1 MLIRANCS
9 FVGMNYLGHAYLS
22 FNHQD
27 ILVGNMISDFV
38 KGRQRFVFSG
48 NIQKGIEL
56 HRNLDEFTDGHPAT
70 KKAMEIFRPA
80 YRLYSGPIVD
90 ILYDHY
96 LANDQEEFEDHTLKT
111 FTGETYA
118 TLETYASQL
127 PQRFLVAFTY
137 MRAEDWLYNYKFER
151 GMQKSLAGLVRRSAF
166 LSESQTAYNLFLE
179 HYVPL
184 KEHYKEFF
192 RDVKPFAKQRLEELG
207 LQ

>member
-1 MLIRANCS
+1 MNCS

-56 HRNLDEFTDGHPAT
+56 HRNIDEYTDHHPAT

-80 YRLYSGPIVD
+80 YRLYSGPIMD

-96 LANDQEEFEDHTLKT
+96 LANDREIFDDEGLKR
-111 FTGETYA
+111 FSQETYK
-118 TLETYASQL
+118 TLEKYAAQL
-127 PQRFLVAFTY
+127 PPRFLLALTY
-137 MRAEDWLYNYKFER
+137 MRTEDWLYNYKFER
-151 GMQKSLAGLVRRSAF
+151 GMQKSLAGLARRASY
-166 LSESQTAYNLFLE
+166 LSESETAYNLFLE
-179 HYVPL
+179 HYVSL
-184 KEHYKEFF
+184 DEYYKEFF
-192 RDVKPFAKQRLEELG
+192 ADVKRFAKQRFEELV

>member
-1 MLIRANCS
+1 LLIRVNCS

-56 HRNLDEFTDGHPAT
+56 HRNIDEYTDHHPAT

-80 YRLYSGPIVD
+80 YRLYSGPIMD

-96 LANDQEEFEDHTLKT
+96 LANDREIFDDEGLKR
-111 FTGETYA
+111 FSQETYK
-118 TLETYASQL
+118 TLEKYAAQL
-127 PQRFLVAFTY
+127 PPRFLLALTY
-137 MRAEDWLYNYKFER
+137 MRTEDWLYNYKFER
-151 GMQKSLAGLVRRSAF
+151 GMQKSLAGLARRASY
-166 LSESQTAYNLFLE
+166 LSESETAYNLFLE
-179 HYVPL
+179 HYVSL
-184 KEHYKEFF
+184 DEYYKEFF
-192 RDVKPFAKQRLEELG
+192 ADVKRFAKQRFEELV

>member
-22 FNHQD
+22 FNHQE

-56 HRNLDEFTDGHPAT
+56 HRNIDEYTDSHPAT

-80 YRLYSGPIVD
+80 YRLYSGAIVD

-96 LANDQEEFEDHTLKT
+96 LANDEEEFSDSSLRN
-111 FTGETYA
+111 FSQATYR
-118 TLETYASQL
+118 TLETFAAQL
-127 PQRFLVAFTY
+127 PQRFLLPFTY
-137 MRAEDWLYNYKFER
+137 MRTDDWLYNYKYER
-151 GMQKSLAGLVRRSAF
+151 GMQKSLAGLVRRATY
-166 LSESQTAYNLFLE
+166 LSESQTAYNLFLQ
-179 HYVPL
+179 HYVQL
-184 KEHYKEFF
+184 NEQYKKFF
-192 RDVKPFAKQRLEELG
+192 RDVKQFARQRFEELVS
-207 LQ
+207 